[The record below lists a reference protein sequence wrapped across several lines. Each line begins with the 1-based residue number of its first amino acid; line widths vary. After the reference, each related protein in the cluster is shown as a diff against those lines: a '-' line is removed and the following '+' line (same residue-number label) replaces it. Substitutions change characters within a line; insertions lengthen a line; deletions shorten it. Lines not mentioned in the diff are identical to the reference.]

1 MQINFSIIIP
11 SFNSAQFISKCI
23 DSVIKQTYKN
33 WEIIV
38 IDNNSK
44 DETVKIINSFKS
56 DKIKIYKINNEGII
70 AKSRNLGIM
79 NSTGNW
85 IAFLDSDDS
94 WEKNKLDICLKYIE
108 KKNIDF
114 IYHDLNINY
123 QNKKKFFS
131 ETMKGYY
138 LKKPIIKDLL
148 KKGNSTPTSSIVV
161 KKELIIKVGL
171 LDESKNI
178 AMSEDYNLTL
188 KIASITDRFKYINKK
203 LGTYLIHKENSSK
216 KNYDAS
222 NNAKHSIKKF
232 LKYLNNKEI
241 KWIKINL
248 FYLKA
253 KYYYNNK
260 KFNIANKFLKICL
273 INGNIKVKFK
283 SLIFIFIIFF
293 KSKMI

>member
-203 LGTYLIHKENSSK
+203 LGTYLIHKEIVQK
-216 KNYDAS
+216 KIMM
-222 NNAKHSIKKF
+222 HQIMQ
-232 LKYLNNKEI
+232 
-241 KWIKINL
+241 
-248 FYLKA
+248 
-253 KYYYNNK
+253 
-260 KFNIANKFLKICL
+260 NIL
-273 INGNIKVKFK
+273 
-283 SLIFIFIIFF
+283 
-293 KSKMI
+293 